1 MNGGFSAAPSP
12 CVAEEGTSRRRLL
25 AWMGAGGAALFA
37 SLLTRDEA
45 RAGHDGTNVFHVG
58 VQNNNPPGAGTG
70 LSGNSPGPTLG
81 ITHASQGQALAVEG
95 TAFVGA
101 NVEGDALTVDNGH
114 PGGDGISAHSSS
126 NHAVE
131 GVALGGA
138 DVTGVVGVSGEGAD
152 YGAGPGTG
160 VRGSSG
166 TGNGVEGITTGGGNG
181 VEARCGVG
189 GNSLVGLALLV
200 RGKSAFS
207 TVGSGFVPAGRN
219 NIFVPNPAV
228 TDESH
233 ITVTLAGDPGPRELK
248 WVERRPGSGF
258 VVHLSPASQRPRT
271 PLTYLIV
278 EPTGF

>member
-1 MNGGFSAAPSP
+1 M
-12 CVAEEGTSRRRLL
+12 V
-25 AWMGAGGAALFA
+25 
-37 SLLTRDEA
+37 
-45 RAGHDGTNVFHVG
+45 VG
-58 VQNNNPPGAGTG
+58 
-70 LSGNSPGPTLG
+70 
-81 ITHASQGQALAVEG
+81 G
-95 TAFVGA
+95 TAHVGA

-138 DVTGVVGVSGEGAD
+138 GVTGVVGVTGEGAQ

-166 TGNGVEGITTGGGNG
+166 SGNGVEGIATGGGNG

-189 GNSLVGLALLV
+189 GNSLEGRALLV

-207 TVGSGFVPAGRN
+207 TAGSSFVPAGRN
-219 NIFVPNPAV
+219 NVFVPNPAV

-233 ITVTLAGDPGPRELK
+233 ITVTLAGDPGQRELR

-258 VVHLSPASQRPRT
+258 AVHLTSANQRPRT